1 MLLISILLNI
11 ILIVGGVL
19 TWLKIPNWLL
29 EHYKSKLA
37 QINQQKINEFNYHT
51 QQQQQKF
58 EEKLQSTLA
67 EQKRDFEQKA
77 ELLKQ
82 RRTII
87 PIIYAK
93 LLELNGAV
101 RQEENSKKRE
111 IQININNYIE
121 SQRLFLTEPLYKE
134 IKSVQKSMGSISAI
148 YETMSKIEGQ
158 VVETYNREKDTLEET
173 ITQQLTK
180 LENDFRNTMFGK

>member
-11 ILIVGGVL
+11 ILIVGEVL

-111 IQININNYIE
+111 IQINVNNYIE

-148 YETMSKIEGQ
+148 YETMPQIKGQ
-158 VVETYNREKDTLEET
+158 TIDGYDQRRQKLEET

-180 LENDFRNTMFGK
+180 LENDFRNTMFDK

>member
-82 RRTII
+82 RRTVI

-148 YETMSKIEGQ
+148 YETMPKKEGQ
-158 VVETYNREKDTLEET
+158 VVETLNRKKDTLEET

>member
-1 MLLISILLNI
+1 M
-11 ILIVGGVL
+11 
-19 TWLKIPNWLL
+19 
-29 EHYKSKLA
+29 E
-37 QINQQKINEFNYHT
+37 
-51 QQQQQKF
+51 
-58 EEKLQSTLA
+58 

-77 ELLKQ
+77 GLLKQ

-87 PIIYAK
+87 PIIDAK
-93 LLELNGAV
+93 LLEWNGAV

-111 IQININNYIE
+111 IQINVNNYID

-148 YETMSKIEGQ
+148 YETMPQIKGQ
-158 VVETYNREKDTLEET
+158 TIDVYDQRRQKLEET

-180 LENDFRNTMFGK
+180 LENDFRNTMFDK

>member
-82 RRTII
+82 RRTVI

-134 IKSVQKSMGSISAI
+134 IKSVQESMGSISAI
-148 YETMSKIEGQ
+148 YETMPKIEGQ
-158 VVETYNREKDTLEET
+158 VVETLNRKKDTLEET

>member
-1 MLLISILLNI
+1 M
-11 ILIVGGVL
+11 
-19 TWLKIPNWLL
+19 P
-29 EHYKSKLA
+29 
-37 QINQQKINEFNYHT
+37 
-51 QQQQQKF
+51 
-58 EEKLQSTLA
+58 LA

-111 IQININNYIE
+111 IQINVNNYID

-148 YETMSKIEGQ
+148 YETMPQIKGQ
-158 VVETYNREKDTLEET
+158 TIDVYDQRRQKLEET

-180 LENDFRNTMFGK
+180 LENDFRNTMFDK